1 MAAGFAARLAA
12 RGSLFLAPCFACLPV
27 CLHWCAGAHRRSFG
41 CLSRSR
47 LLRRLGA
54 AGGRCA
60 RRRRRCCCTCVP
72 ATVPCPPPT
81 FPTSTS
87 PAADPLRCPCLPA
100 CLPARLPAAC
110 PPAPP
115 LTAAAGLFAT
125 KQGVEQA
132 YHNSAD
138 WGVCYGGSGYQL
150 GIQLL
155 GGWRRLRWR
164 AACMSAGAFMH
175 AAAWQWQQQPTRR
188 GGGLGWSRHP
198 CLPAPAP
205 AGMLCMHLSVSAT
218 SSASPVLSHSHALTP
233 PSHLP
238 PPAGMVCIFAWS
250 AAINGALFLTL
261 RRIGW
266 LRASKED
273 EIQGLD
279 YSQVGGWVAGWLGGW
294 VGGWL
299 GRWQRDDPPTDR
311 LAAVCPCSLIPPRH
325 PPAYPTPCAVLCCAV
340 LCCAVLCFAAMLCS
354 PLAPGCPACPG
365 SAPPAGD
372 CPRAPSSPARTP
384 VPHNKWPH
392 PYCYLF

>member
-1 MAAGFAARLAA
+1 MQVRIDDPLDVSAVHGCCGAWGLLAAGAPAAAA
-12 RGSLFLAPCFACLPV
+12 AAAALVCLPL
-27 CLHWCAGAHRRSFG
+27 CHAHPP
-41 CLSRSR
+41 LSPPVPR
-47 LLRRLGA
+47 LPLILSA
-54 AGGRCA
+54 ALA
-60 RRRRRCCCTCVP
+60 
-72 ATVPCPPPT
+72 
-81 FPTSTS
+81 
-87 PAADPLRCPCLPA
+87 CLPA

-138 WGVCYGGSGYQL
+138 WGVFYGGSGYQL

-279 YSQVGGWVAGWLGGW
+279 YSQVGGWVGGWVAGWLGGW
-294 VGGWL
+294 VAGS
-299 GRWQRDDPPTDR
+299 
-311 LAAVCPCSLIPPRH
+311 LAAR
-325 PPAYPTPCAVLCCAV
+325 
-340 LCCAVLCFAAMLCS
+340 
-354 PLAPGCPACPG
+354 
-365 SAPPAGD
+365 
-372 CPRAPSSPARTP
+372 
-384 VPHNKWPH
+384 
-392 PYCYLF
+392 